1 MKNLVLFIAICLI
14 SNVAMTFENDRPV
27 FSSQENVPELNN
39 YLNAD
44 HEGENDADRE
54 AEESDDEEQVTE
66 DGVGS
71 SLGKVFQDSVTSCS
85 IM

>member
-14 SNVAMTFENDRPV
+14 SNVAMAFENERPV

-44 HEGENDADRE
+44 HEGENDIDSE
-54 AEESDDEEQVTE
+54 DELNDETHEDDT
-66 DGVGS
+66 S
-71 SLGKVFQDSVTSCS
+71 SPLGKFFQESVTACS